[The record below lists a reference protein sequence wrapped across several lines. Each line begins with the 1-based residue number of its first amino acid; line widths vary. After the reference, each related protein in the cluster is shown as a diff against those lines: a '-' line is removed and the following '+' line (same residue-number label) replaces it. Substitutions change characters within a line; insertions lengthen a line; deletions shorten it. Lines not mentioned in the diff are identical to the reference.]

1 MIHKNMR
8 QNLFLLIISLVIFLL
23 AACNQKQ
30 SDRQENAAPD
40 SVSAIPAPD
49 TTVLPIEDTATAVE
63 SVAPAENAVASL
75 SNFSRI
81 QYFHPAKPVR
91 DVSVRDFVQRLGRYD
106 STFVHSDSL
115 CPIGQL
121 HFWNLP
127 AQNCRLFALGDDYT
141 ARHNPAA
148 PCRLYGIQRTGENPS
163 TAYEGFLGVQLG
175 ENAKAV
181 EEKLEAFVKANPGFR
196 YEKVRQHSPVEQF
209 LTDRSQS
216 VYSVTDGKRFYLF
229 GLGKRRK
236 LDYILIANFDVQA
249 AC

>member
-8 QNLFLLIISLVIFLL
+8 QNLFLLIISLVIFLS

-40 SVSAIPAPD
+40 SVSAIQAPD

-63 SVAPAENAVASL
+63 PAAAGNAVASL

-91 DVSVRDFVQRLGRYD
+91 DVSIRDFVQRLGRYD
-106 STFVHSDSL
+106 STFVHTDSL

-127 AQNCRLFALGDDYT
+127 AQNCRIFALGDDYT

-148 PCRLYGIQRTGENPS
+148 PCRLYGIQRTGDDS
-163 TAYEGFLGVQLG
+163 GVDYEGFLGVQLG

-196 YEKVRQHSPVEQF
+196 YEKVRYRSPVEQF
-209 LTDRSQS
+209 LTGRSQS